1 MMSNIMYVHYIGHD
15 MVALKHNN
23 KDKEPPP
30 CAGCNVPLKTI
41 SYTIWGTKRFNP
53 KTKSYEEDDSPGNT
67 DMEFTCPK
75 CSAKVDPEGVI
86 F

>member
-1 MMSNIMYVHYIGHD
+1 